1 MLIDLI
7 LDDIDEKIV
16 DELTLFFNPNK
27 YAIAAP
33 IISINW
39 FEPSSEASPYIFTLI
54 NNNITRTIIGKS
66 ESNNDNN
73 LESEPNELL
82 FLINHC

>member
-1 MLIDLI
+1 MKSYIDFINEDDETLLFKYIIDNEEDDEI

-39 FEPSSEASPYIFTLI
+39 FEPSSEASP
-54 NNNITRTIIGKS
+54 
-66 ESNNDNN
+66 
-73 LESEPNELL
+73 
-82 FLINHC
+82 

>member
-33 IISINW
+33 MISINW
-39 FEPSSEASPYIFTLI
+39 FEPSSEASP
-54 NNNITRTIIGKS
+54 
-66 ESNNDNN
+66 
-73 LESEPNELL
+73 
-82 FLINHC
+82 